1 MGCFVLNGGVCP
13 RTTVHDICHAQ
24 ITSSVT
30 FGWGGL
36 LIRYLWA
43 K

>member
-1 MGCFVLNGGVCP
+1 MGCFTLNGGVS
-13 RTTVHDICHAQ
+13 TDTVHDICHAQ